1 MKKTICII
9 ALGCWFGIGCTSEET
24 YNKEPL
30 SENVMEQRD
39 LYNLINRLTSKSTS
53 VQHKQ
58 SLQQLILQI
67 EATALEDPDFEALV
81 DENYT
86 TPLAADIEALLND
99 ADAVLAGLDIKTLVK
114 SYVHSVLSTTTTT
127 GLATLCQTVGVDTSL
142 TTDEKAMLIDV
153 TELRTTQL
161 LGNGEDDD
169 WDTKEIIGYV
179 QGYTQS
185 KANAVLNVVII
196 EVLRAG

>member
-24 YNKEPL
+24 YNKELL
-30 SENVMEQRD
+30 SEDVMEQRG

-127 GLATLCQTVGVDTSL
+127 GLATLCQIVGVDTSL